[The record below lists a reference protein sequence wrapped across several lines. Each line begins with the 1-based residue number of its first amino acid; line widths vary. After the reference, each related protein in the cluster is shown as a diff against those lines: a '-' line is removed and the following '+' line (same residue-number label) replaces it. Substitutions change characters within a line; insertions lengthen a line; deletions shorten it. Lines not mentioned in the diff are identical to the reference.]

1 MSAYPIAKGTFE
13 ELARFGKIR
22 WLVATVLI
30 WAVIGTGSASA
41 QTVFAYPKA
50 GQTQQQ
56 QMQDQTECS
65 QWAMQQT
72 GYNPSAPPQPA
83 GGGYIASPP
92 PPSNSGMLGFGSRG
106 MFGDAARGA
115 ALGAAGGAIAGNA
128 GRGAAIGTL
137 AGTLFGGIRRR
148 SREQE
153 RQAWMQQREQQM
165 HYQQQQANA
174 ARQQGS
180 QNFNRAFAAC
190 MTARNYQ
197 VQ

>member
-1 MSAYPIAKGTFE
+1 MSAYHIVDRTVGVSVMGRPI
-13 ELARFGKIR
+13 L
-22 WLVATVLI
+22 WLLISVLF
-30 WAVIGTGSASA
+30 WAVASPAEA

-50 GQTQQQ
+50 GQSQQQ
-56 QMQDQTECS
+56 QMQDQAECR

-92 PPSNSGMLGFGSRG
+92 PPSNSGAVFGSSRRG
-106 MFGDAARGA
+106 WLSDAARGA

-137 AGTLFGGIRRR
+137 AGTLLGGIRRR
-148 SREQE
+148 SRERE

-165 HYQQQQANA
+165 RYQQQQAYA
-174 ARQQGS
+174 ARQQGD